1 MLLRVS
7 EAIYPQPGE
16 RHEYRLSDG
25 SSVVECPALPAVSRL
40 RFYDNRNHWI
50 LNKTVQASM
59 KAAVNQH
66 KKRWGVS
73 HGQR

>member
-16 RHEYRLSDG
+16 RHEYRLNDG

-40 RFYDNRNHWI
+40 RFYDNRNHRVYKKS
-50 LNKTVQASM
+50 LQAEMKT
-59 KAAVNQH
+59 AVERH
-66 KKRWGVS
+66 KKKWGCK
-73 HGQR
+73 

>member
-16 RHEYRLSDG
+16 RREYRLNDG
-25 SSVVECPALPAVSRL
+25 SSVVECPALPVVSRL
-40 RFYDNRNHWI
+40 KFYDARNHRI

-59 KAAVNQH
+59 KAAVKRH
-66 KKRWGVS
+66 KEVWGCK
-73 HGQR
+73 

>member
-16 RHEYRLSDG
+16 RHEYHLNDG
-25 SSVVECPALPAVSRL
+25 SSVIECPALPAVSRL
-40 RFYDNRNHWI
+40 RFYDNRNHRV

-59 KAAVNQH
+59 KAAVKRH
-66 KKRWGVS
+66 KEIWRCK
-73 HGQR
+73 